1 MKPSLRCL
9 LTISLINLTSFAPI
23 THAAASAPDMR
34 VLTRLPLGGPGGWD
48 YLSVDAAHR
57 HLFVSRGDRVAVVD
71 LASGKPVGT
80 IADTAG
86 VHGVAVADDLGQ
98 GFTSNG
104 ASASVTVFDLA
115 TLKPLGSIA
124 GTGRNP
130 DAILYDPASHH
141 VFTFNGGSASASV
154 IDPAKRAVIATIALP
169 GKPEFAQADGAG
181 HVYVNIEDKSEL
193 VEFDSRSN
201 AVLHTWSLAPCES
214 PSGLALDNA
223 HHRLFSVCGNRVMA
237 VTDANTGKQVATVAI
252 GEGPDAAAFDPASG
266 TVYSSNGRSGTIT
279 AVHEDDA
286 DHYTVAA
293 TIPTQKSARTM
304 TLDPQTHRLYL
315 SAATPGT
322 KKNARGWPEMLP
334 NSFTVLVVGQR

>member
-1 MKPSLRCL
+1 MKPLLRSALFLSLATL
-9 LTISLINLTSFAPI
+9 FAPL
-23 THAAASAPDMR
+23 HAAATVP
-34 VLTRLPLGGPGGWD
+34 TTKIIERLPLGGPGSWD
-48 YLSVDAAHR
+48 YLTVDAPHR
-57 HLFVSRGDRVAVVD
+57 HLFVSRGDRVVVVD

-80 IADTAG
+80 LADTAG

-104 ASASVTVFDLA
+104 KSASVTVFDLA
-115 TLKPLGSIA
+115 TLKPLGSIT
-124 GTGRNP
+124 GTGQNP

-141 VFTFNGGSASASV
+141 VFTFNGRSASASV

-181 HVYVNIEDKSEL
+181 HVYVNIEDKAEL
-193 VEFDSRSN
+193 VELDSHSN
-201 AVLHTWSLAPCES
+201 AMLHTWSLAPCES

-223 HHRLFSVCGNRVMA
+223 RHRLFSVCDNRVMA
-237 VTDANTGKQVATVAI
+237 VTDALTGKQVATVAI
-252 GEGPDAAAFDPASG
+252 GDGPDAVVFDPATG
-266 TVYSSNGRSGTIT
+266 MVYSSNGQSGTIT

-286 DHYTVAA
+286 NHYTVAA
-293 TIPTQKSARTM
+293 TVPTQKSARTM

-322 KKNARGWPEMLP
+322 RKNARGWPEMLP
-334 NSFTVLVVGQR
+334 DSFTVLVVGQP

>member
-1 MKPSLRCL
+1 MNPSSCRTLPLALAL
-9 LTISLINLTSFAPI
+9 LLAPLVPVHAGTSTMP
-23 THAAASAPDMR
+23 R
-34 VLTRLPLGGPGGWD
+34 VIDRLPLGGPGGWD

-57 HLFVSRGDRVAVVD
+57 HLFVSRGDRVVVVD
-71 LASGKPVGT
+71 LARGKPVGT
-80 IADTAG
+80 LADTAG

-104 ASASVTVFDLA
+104 ADASVTVFDLA
-115 TLKPLGSIA
+115 TLKPLGRIT
-124 GTGRNP
+124 GTGQNP
-130 DAILYDPASHH
+130 DAILYDLASHH
-141 VFTFNGGSASASV
+141 VFTFNGRSASASV

-181 HVYVNIEDKSEL
+181 HVYVNIEDKAEL
-193 VEFDSRSN
+193 VEFDTHRN
-201 AVLHTWSLAPCES
+201 VVLHTWSLAPCES

-223 HHRLFSVCGNRVMA
+223 HHRLFSVCDNRILA
-237 VTDANTGKQVATVAI
+237 VTDANSGKQVATVAI
-252 GEGPDAAAFDPASG
+252 GDGPDAAVFDPATD

-279 AVHEDDA
+279 AVHEIDA
-286 DHYTVAA
+286 DHYAVAA

-304 TLDPQTHRLYL
+304 ALDPQTHRLYL

-334 NSFTVLVVGQR
+334 DSFTVLVVGQP

>member
-1 MKPSLRCL
+1 MKPLLRSALFLSLATL
-9 LTISLINLTSFAPI
+9 FAPL
-23 THAAASAPDMR
+23 HAAATVPTAK
-34 VLTRLPLGGPGGWD
+34 VIERLPLGGPGGWD
-48 YLSVDAAHR
+48 YLSVDAPHR
-57 HLFVSRGDRVAVVD
+57 HLFVSRGDRVVVVD
-71 LASGKPVGT
+71 LASGKPAGT
-80 IADTAG
+80 LTDTAG

-104 ASASVTVFDLA
+104 KSASVTVFDLA

-124 GTGRNP
+124 GTGQNP

-141 VFTFNGGSASASV
+141 VFTFNGRSASASV

-181 HVYVNIEDKSEL
+181 HVYVNIEDKAEL

-201 AVLHTWSLAPCES
+201 AVLHTWPLAPCES

-223 HHRLFSVCGNRVMA
+223 HHRLFSVCDNRVMA
-237 VTDANTGKQVATVAI
+237 VTDANSGKQVATVAI
-252 GEGPDAAAFDPASG
+252 GDGPDAAVFDPAAG
-266 TVYSSNGRSGTIT
+266 MIYSSNGRSGTIT

-286 DHYTVAA
+286 NHYTVAA

-304 TLDPQTHRLYL
+304 TLDPHTHRLYL

-322 KKNARGWPEMLP
+322 RKSARGWPEMLP
-334 NSFTVLVVGQR
+334 DSFTVLVVGRP